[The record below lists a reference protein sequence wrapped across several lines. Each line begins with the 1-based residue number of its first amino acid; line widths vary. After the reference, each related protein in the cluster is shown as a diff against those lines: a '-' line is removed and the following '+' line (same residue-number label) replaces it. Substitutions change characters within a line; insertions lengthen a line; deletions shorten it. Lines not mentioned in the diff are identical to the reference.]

1 MVNIPI
7 QYSAQG
13 ALPQYWKKYNVIK
26 MSQRQQQMISWTCI
40 GWIQAKKSKRKIN
53 NFFTNDWVFRGNRGQ
68 WKTFESGCYRKK
80 NPCLLHFWW
89 RPLLFF
95 SSYYKKE
102 LLHLPQI
109 SCSFLLN
116 EARGTKGGN
125 LGFLW
130 YFPSLNATSKDPK
143 RVQWIVYLYLLQI
156 RSELTK

>member
-7 QYSAQG
+7 QYAAQG
-13 ALPQYWKKYNVIK
+13 ACLSIEKKYNVIK

-80 NPCLLHFWW
+80 ILACFIFDEDLYCFSVHTT
-89 RPLLFF
+89 RR
-95 SSYYKKE
+95 SSY
-102 LLHLPQI
+102 LPQI